1 MKMGWKTGII
11 AAAILAVA
19 GLTVTGATGGAKAGA
34 GKRALASVGERRP
47 VKFLAW
53 WLDLTAKQTTQIEG
67 ILAQAKT
74 DSLPADLATAAA
86 KKALH
91 DDVINGATD
100 LKIRAA
106 AAVLGQSIGTEAVL
120 RAKTLTAIK
129 GVLNAEQLKEF
140 DKILTKLPRFA
151 LRLEGRV
158 GAQAGEPN
166 APAATE

>member
-11 AAAILAVA
+11 AATILAVA
-19 GLTVTGATGGAKAGA
+19 GLTVTGATAGAKAGA
-34 GKRALASVGERRP
+34 GKRALASVGERHP

-74 DSLPADLATAAA
+74 DSQAADLAMVAARQ
-86 KKALH
+86 ALH

-106 AAVLGQSIGTEAVL
+106 AALLGQAIGNEAVL

-129 GVLNAEQLKEF
+129 GVLDAEQLKEF